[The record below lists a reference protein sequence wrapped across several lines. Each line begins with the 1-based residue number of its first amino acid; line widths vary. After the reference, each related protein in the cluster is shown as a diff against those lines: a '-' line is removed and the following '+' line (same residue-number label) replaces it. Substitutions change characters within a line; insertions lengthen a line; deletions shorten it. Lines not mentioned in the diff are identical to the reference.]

1 MLPCPV
7 IKIND
12 KLQLNP
18 GRMAKGMG
26 PSGIKMWV
34 TSPGKEL
41 RCAEVHA
48 EGRENTEWLV
58 EEGGWL

>member
-7 IKIND
+7 IKVND

-18 GRMAKGMG
+18 GTMAKGMG
-26 PSGIKMWV
+26 PSGMKMWV

-41 RCAEVHA
+41 RPAEVHT

-58 EEGGWL
+58 E

>member
-7 IKIND
+7 INV
-12 KLQLNP
+12 KLHLNP

-26 PSGIKMWV
+26 PSGMKMWV
-34 TSPGKEL
+34 TSLGKEL
-41 RCAEVHA
+41 RRAEVHA